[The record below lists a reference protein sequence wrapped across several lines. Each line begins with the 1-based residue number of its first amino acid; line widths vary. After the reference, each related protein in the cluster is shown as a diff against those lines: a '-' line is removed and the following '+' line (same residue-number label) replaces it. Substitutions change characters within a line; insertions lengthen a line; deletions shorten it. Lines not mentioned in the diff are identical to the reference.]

1 MFAILRLIIGGMFSE
16 LFLEIA
22 VVMMTAGILSLVAY
36 KLRQPLV
43 IAYIFTGILVG
54 PAALGFAQS
63 ADVFETLSRVGVT
76 FLLFIVGLNLNW
88 RNIKDVGGVALASG
102 VAQMLITSTAGWGIG
117 QLLGFDM
124 WTSVFLGVSFAFS
137 STIIIVKMLTDKED
151 VERLYGRIAI
161 GALIVQDL
169 IAMVLL
175 LGLSAYAD
183 GGTLAEMVSSSLI
196 KAVCAIAVLWFLA
209 KFAIPRLFAIA
220 AKNQELLFLM
230 AIAWCFAVAAALQI
244 LGFGIEIG
252 ALMAGI
258 ALAGSGFQHEI
269 EAKVRFIR
277 DFFLIIFFIVLGTHL
292 AFHDLASLV
301 IPGMSFAAFVLIGNP
316 LIMLMIMKLMG
327 YHPRTGFLAGTT
339 VAQISEFSFI
349 LIGGGITAGLITD
362 SALPL
367 ATVVGLFTIGISS
380 YLITYNERIFEF
392 FAQRIPWLRGTTA
405 EENVDSE
412 HAPHVLLFGFDR
424 MGQEI
429 FPMIEDLTSRFL
441 IVDFNPSIVEDLKQK
456 NIPVVYGD
464 VSGEDVLKMTRAHE
478 TKMIISTIPDMAV
491 NADILDFVRSRHAK
505 TLVVVTVKNSDDAAR
520 CYALGAHFVI
530 VPSVLG
536 GAHFAQIL
544 KKTKLLKRGWHE
556 VAKKYQTFDI

>member
-1 MFAILRLIIGGMFSE
+1 MFSE

-22 VVMMTAGILSLVAY
+22 AVMMTAGVFSLIAY
-36 KLRQPLV
+36 ALRQPLV
-43 IAYIFTGILVG
+43 IAYILTGIIVG

-63 ADVFETLSRVGVT
+63 ADVFETLSRVGVA

-88 RNIKDVGGVALASG
+88 RNIKDVGFVALASG
-102 VAQMLITSTAGWGIG
+102 VAQMLITSAAGWGIG
-117 QLLGFDM
+117 QLLGFSG

-151 VERLYGRIAI
+151 IERLYGRIAV

-175 LGLSAYAD
+175 LFLSAYGA
-183 GGTLAEMVSSSLI
+183 GGTVTDMVTGSFI
-196 KAVCAIAVLWFLA
+196 KAIAAVAILWFLA
-209 KFAIPRLFAIA
+209 KFAIPKLFAFA

-230 AIAWCFAVAAALQI
+230 AIAWCFAVAGGLQI

-252 ALMAGI
+252 ALMAGV
-258 ALAGSGFQHEI
+258 ALAGTGFQHEI
-269 EAKVRFIR
+269 EARVRVVR

-292 AFHDLASLV
+292 NIDNISSLLLPGLAFAS
-301 IPGMSFAAFVLIGNP
+301 FVLIGNP
-316 LIMLMIMKLMG
+316 IIMLVIMKLMG

-349 LIGGGITAGLITD
+349 LIGGGIAAGLITAD
-362 SALPL
+362 ALPL
-367 ATVVGLFTIGISS
+367 ATMVGLLTIAISS

-392 FAQRIPWLRGTTA
+392 LAHRIPWLRGTTS
-405 EENVDSE
+405 ENEGEGE
-412 HAPHVLLFGFDR
+412 HSAQIVLIGFDR

-429 FPMIEDLTSRFL
+429 YPMMEDVASRFL
-441 IVDFNPSIVEDLKQK
+441 IIDFNPSVVEDLKHRD
-456 NIPVVYGD
+456 IPVMYGD
-464 VSGEDVLKMTRAHE
+464 AGSEDVLKLARIHE
-478 TKMIISTIPDMAV
+478 SKMVISTIPDMEV
-491 NADILDFVRSRHAK
+491 NADILDFVQARGSK

-530 VPSVLG
+530 VPSILG
-536 GAHFAQIL
+536 GAHFAQLL

-556 VAKKYQTFDI
+556 MAKKYQTLDV

>member
-1 MFAILRLIIGGMFSE
+1 MFSE

-22 VVMMTAGILSLVAY
+22 AVMMTAGALSLLAY
-36 KLRQPLV
+36 TLRQPLV

-63 ADVFETLSRVGVT
+63 AEVFETLSRVGVA

-88 RNIKDVGGVALASG
+88 RNIKDVGFVALASG
-102 VAQMLITSTAGWGIG
+102 VAQMLITSAAGYGIG
-117 QLLGFDM
+117 HLLGFTP
-124 WTSVFLGVSFAFS
+124 WTSIFIGVSFAFS

-151 VERLYGRIAI
+151 IERLYGRIAV

-175 LGLSAYAD
+175 LFLSAYGA
-183 GGTLAEMVSSSLI
+183 GGTVSEMVTGSLV
-196 KAVCAIAVLWFLA
+196 KAIAAVAVLWFLA
-209 KFAIPRLFAIA
+209 KFAIPKLFTFA

-230 AIAWCFAVAAALQI
+230 AIAWCFAVAGGLQI

-252 ALMAGI
+252 ALMAGV
-258 ALAGSGFQHEI
+258 ALAGTGFQHEI
-269 EAKVRFIR
+269 EAKVRVVR
-277 DFFLIIFFIVLGTHL
+277 DFFLVIFFIVLGTHL
-292 AFHDLASLV
+292 SLDNVSFLLLPGLAFAS
-301 IPGMSFAAFVLIGNP
+301 FVLIGNP
-316 LIMLMIMKLMG
+316 IIMLVIMRLMG

-349 LIGGGITAGLITD
+349 LIGGGIAAGLITAD
-362 SALPL
+362 ALPL
-367 ATVVGLFTIGISS
+367 ATMVGLLTIAISS

-392 FAQRIPWLRGTTA
+392 LAHRIPWLRGTTA
-405 EENVDSE
+405 EDEGDGE
-412 HAPHVLLFGFDR
+412 HAAQIVLIGFDR

-429 FPMIEDLTSRFL
+429 YPMMEDVASRFL
-441 IVDFNPSIVEDLKQK
+441 IIDFNPSVVEDLKHRD
-456 NIPVVYGD
+456 IPVMYGD
-464 VSGEDVLKMTRAHE
+464 AGSEDVLKLARIHE
-478 TKMIISTIPDMAV
+478 AKMVISTIPDMEV
-491 NADILDFVRSRHAK
+491 NADILDFVQARGSK

-530 VPSVLG
+530 VPSILG
-536 GAHFAQIL
+536 GAHFAQLL

-556 VAKKYQTFDI
+556 VAKKYRSIEA